1 MNVTI
6 ETNKFDSNSCLF
18 SSSWFNL
25 HAIYSAKKDELYS
38 DGGIQIVRL
47 KAYEI
52 DLVSMAIVSWI
63 SEGMVIKVELKLW
76 LF

>member
-25 HAIYSAKKDELYS
+25 YAIHSAKKDELYS

-52 DLVSMAIVSWI
+52 DLVSMAIVS
-63 SEGMVIKVELKLW
+63 
-76 LF
+76 

>member
-25 HAIYSAKKDELYS
+25 RAIYSAKKDELYS
-38 DGGIQIVRL
+38 DGGVQIVRL

-52 DLVSMAIVSWI
+52 DLVSIAIVS
-63 SEGMVIKVELKLW
+63 
-76 LF
+76 